1 MMQIYK
7 IPACHPLSS
16 AVFFRPCSLALL
28 DLVPLSVS
36 VVRGL
41 PMEKDN
47 IMRQAELNGIT
58 VGEKYKETASNMM
71 VVEQAI
77 RRSTGRMSWLMP

>member
-1 MMQIYK
+1 M
-7 IPACHPLSS
+7 PSS
-16 AVFFRPCSLALL
+16 FLRCFFRPCSLALL

-36 VVRGL
+36 AARGL

-47 IMRQAELNGIT
+47 IMRQAVLNSVT

-77 RRSTGRMSWLMP
+77 RRSTGRVCWLMP